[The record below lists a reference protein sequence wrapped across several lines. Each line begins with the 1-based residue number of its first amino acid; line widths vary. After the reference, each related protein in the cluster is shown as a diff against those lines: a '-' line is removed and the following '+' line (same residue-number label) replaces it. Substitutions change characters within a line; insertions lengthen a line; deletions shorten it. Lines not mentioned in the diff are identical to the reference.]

1 MAIQTADENEEMDSD
16 PDLKNAVS
24 TSLYYVQVERA
35 HLLKKGVLC
44 MECNSQYKLILQLNS

>member
-24 TSLYYVQVERA
+24 TSYCKYA
-35 HLLKKGVLC
+35 HY
-44 MECNSQYKLILQLNS
+44 NWILQLRVRGCDRWGL

>member
-24 TSLYYVQVERA
+24 VSLYIYTQYNLIL
-35 HLLKKGVLC
+35 LLK
-44 MECNSQYKLILQLNS
+44 S